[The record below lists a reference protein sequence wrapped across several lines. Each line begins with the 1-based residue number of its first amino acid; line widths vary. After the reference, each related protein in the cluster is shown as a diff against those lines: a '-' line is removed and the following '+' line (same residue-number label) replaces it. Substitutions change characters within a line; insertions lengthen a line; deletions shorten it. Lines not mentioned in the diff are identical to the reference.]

1 VLELLLE
8 LGWESAERQKRR
20 NLKALMLQS
29 FFLVEI
35 SGIEPL
41 TS

>member
-1 VLELLLE
+1 MAYKEKHPICFQIRCFRFV
-8 LGWESAERQKRR
+8 SRT
-20 NLKALMLQS
+20 
-29 FFLVEI
+29 FLVEI

>member
-1 VLELLLE
+1 MVCKEKHPKCLHFRCFQFIL
-8 LGWESAERQKRR
+8 RT
-20 NLKALMLQS
+20 
-29 FFLVEI
+29 FLVEI